1 MFNIFKPKIKSKKIP
16 NKKRRSHVKAT
27 FTTYDRE
34 KTSMMHLL
42 TRFYGVYS
50 EEEELPHFF
59 ENSDI
64 LFKNNGYEFNLGIKE
79 YDHKQGIKLLE
90 IIITT
95 SDCISKNFFPI
106 IVIAF
111 PINDLNWFNKTRDL
125 FKKSIFQ
132 EKNMILVGTHLEYRL
147 DPKYKK
153 KLIIFDD
160 VKFLAEKIGFF
171 SYIEVSSQ

>member
-16 NKKRRSHVKAT
+16 NKKRRSHVKST

-34 KTSMMHLL
+34 KTSMMHFL
-42 TRFYGVYS
+42 TRFYGEYPDH
-50 EEEELPHFF
+50 LPSFF
-59 ENSDI
+59 ECANLD
-64 LFKNNGYEFNLGIKE
+64 LNNNGYLFGMGINE
-79 YDHKQGIKLLE
+79 YIYDERYQYLDYLIKG
-90 IIITT
+90 
-95 SDCISKNFFPI
+95 SDCIGNNFFLI

-111 PINDLNWFNKTRDL
+111 PINCLNWFNKTRDL

-153 KLIIFDD
+153 KLVIYDD

-171 SYIEVSSQ
+171 GYIEVSSQ